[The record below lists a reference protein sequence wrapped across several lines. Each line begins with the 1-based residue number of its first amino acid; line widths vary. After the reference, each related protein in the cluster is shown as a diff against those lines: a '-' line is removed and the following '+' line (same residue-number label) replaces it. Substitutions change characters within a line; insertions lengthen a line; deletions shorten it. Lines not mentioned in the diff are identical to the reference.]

1 LKAGAALRTRDR
13 GSIYVGMSA
22 ATTSGGNATRLPTL
36 FIPHGGG
43 PCFFMDPPPN
53 DPHAWDAMAAY
64 LRGIASSLPAKP
76 RAILVISAHWEMPRP
91 TVMTAQRP
99 SMLFDYYGFPEHTYR
114 LAYPAPGS
122 PELASRV
129 RALLAGAG
137 IASDEDAARG
147 YDHGVFVPFLLMF
160 PDADI
165 PVVQLS
171 LRADLDPAA
180 HMAIGHALAP
190 LRDEGV
196 LIVGSGMSYHNLRRF
211 WSTDAEDVE
220 AAHAFDAWLTDAIE
234 NGDANTR
241 DAKLV
246 AWANAPGARAAHPRS
261 EHLLPLM
268 VAAGAGG
275 GDDGQRTYSD
285 RVFGKAVSGFRFG

>member
-1 LKAGAALRTRDR
+1 
-13 GSIYVGMSA
+13 MS
-22 ATTSGGNATRLPTL
+22 TTSDNGPLQPTL

-64 LRGIASSLPAKP
+64 LRGIAASLPAKP
-76 RAILVISAHWEMPRP
+76 RAILVISAHWETPRP
-91 TVMTAQRP
+91 TVMTAARP
-99 SMLFDYYGFPEHTYR
+99 SMLFDYYGFPEHTYK
-114 LAYPAPGS
+114 LSYPAPGS

-137 IASDEDAARG
+137 IASDEDSARG

-165 PVVQLS
+165 RVVQLS

-180 HMAIGHALAP
+180 HLAIGRALAP

-211 WSTDAEDVE
+211 WSTETSDVE
-220 AAHAFDAWLTDAIE
+220 SARAFDGWLTDAIE
-234 NGDANTR
+234 SGDAG
-241 DAKLV
+241 AKLV
-246 AWANAPGARAAHPRS
+246 DWATAPGARTAHPRS

-268 VAAGAGG
+268 VAAGAGD
-275 GDDGQRTYSD
+275 GDAGRRTYSD
-285 RVFGKAVSGFRFG
+285 RVFGKAVSGFQFG